1 MSDKKINLK
10 IITHE
15 KEVYNEDV
23 DAVYSKG
30 VDGEFGILPDHIP
43 FMSALDIG
51 VTRVEKNGSMEFI
64 TTMGGIFQFKDNN
77 ALILTDTAE
86 KGSDI
91 DVTRAKAAKE
101 RAEAR
106 VGSQDV
112 EIDTARAQIALA
124 KALARLKAALKN
136 N

>member
-1 MSDKKINLK
+1 MSKKINLK

-15 KEVYNEDV
+15 KEVFNEDV
-23 DAVYSKG
+23 DAIFSRG
-30 VDGEFGILPDHIP
+30 VDGEFGILPDHQP

-51 VTRVEKNGSMEFI
+51 VTKIEKDGQSELFA
-64 TTMGGIFQFKDNN
+64 TMDGIFQFKDNQ
-77 ALILTDTAE
+77 AIILTDMAE
-86 KGSDI
+86 RGSDI

-106 VGSQDV
+106 LGSHDV

-124 KALARLKAALKN
+124 KALARLKAAMKH
-136 N
+136 

>member
-1 MSDKKINLK
+1 MSNKKINLK

-15 KEVYNEDV
+15 KEVFNEDV
-23 DAVYSKG
+23 DAIYSKG

-51 VTRVEKNGSMEFI
+51 VTRVEKDGNIESM
-64 TTMGGIFQFKDNN
+64 TTMGGIFQFKDNE
-77 ALILTDTAE
+77 ALILTDLAE

-91 DVTRAKAAKE
+91 DVTRAKESKE

-106 VGSQDV
+106 VGATEV
-112 EIDTARAQIALA
+112 ELDTARAQIALA
-124 KALARLKAALKN
+124 KAMARLKAAMKDQ
-136 N
+136 

>member
-15 KEVYNEDV
+15 KEVFNEDV

-51 VTRVEKNGSMEFI
+51 VTRVEKNGEMEFI

-91 DVTRAKAAKE
+91 DVTRAKEAKE

-106 VGSQDV
+106 VGSQEV
-112 EIDTARAQIALA
+112 EIDNARAQIALA

>member
-1 MSDKKINLK
+1 MSKKINLK

-15 KEVYNEDV
+15 KEVFNDHV
-23 DAVYSKG
+23 DAIYSKSTE
-30 VDGEFGILPDHIP
+30 GEFGILPDHQP

-51 VTRVEKNGSMEFI
+51 VTKAEKDGKHEYF
-64 TTMGGIFQFKDNN
+64 TTMGGIFQFKNN
-77 ALILTDTAE
+77 EALILTDLAE

-106 VGSQDV
+106 VLSNKE
-112 EIDTARAQIALA
+112 EIDNARAQVALA
-124 KALARLKAALKN
+124 KAMARLKAALKE
-136 N
+136 